1 MKKNTS
7 KERIV
12 GIHAVRI
19 LLKIRPFDIYEIYLS
34 DKNSKKF
41 NEIVDEAKKNNIVVQ
56 KISNDK
62 IYEISNVKSHQGVL
76 AIVKKKEDIP
86 EKDLMSFLKNKSKNK
101 IVLILDEVSDPRNFG
116 ACLRICDAY
125 NISAIIIKD
134 HDSVS
139 MNETVKKV
147 AAGAAETTP
156 IIKVKNISRALNSL
170 KKNNYWIYGATDKA
184 QNDINEMN
192 FKTPIALIIG
202 GESSG
207 LRKKTLENCDFTLK
221 INMNGVV
228 ESLNMAVAT
237 GIIINTIHS
246 KIK

>member
-1 MKKNTS
+1 MKKNSS
-7 KERIV
+7 KDNVV

-34 DKNSKKF
+34 DKDSKKF
-41 NEIVDEAKKNNIVVQ
+41 SDISYEAKKNNITIQ
-56 KISNDK
+56 KISNEK
-62 IYEISNVKSHQGVL
+62 IFNITNVKSHQGVL
-76 AIVKKKEDIP
+76 AIAKKKEDIP
-86 EKDLMSFLKNKSKNK
+86 EKDLESFLKNKVKNQ

-125 NISAIIIKD
+125 NVSAVIIKD
-134 HDSVS
+134 HDSVNV
-139 MNETVKKV
+139 NETVRKV
-147 AAGAAETTP
+147 AAGAVETTP
-156 IIKVKNISRALNSL
+156 IIKVKNISRAIDVL
-170 KKNNYWIYGATDKA
+170 KKNDYWIYGATDRA
-184 QNDINEMN
+184 NDDVNDII
-192 FKTPIALIIG
+192 FKSPIALIIG

-237 GIIINTIHS
+237 GILINTIYS

>member
-41 NEIVDEAKKNNIVVQ
+41 SEIIDEAKKNNIVVQ

-156 IIKVKNISRALNSL
+156 VIKVKNISRALNSL

>member
-156 IIKVKNISRALNSL
+156 VIKVKNISRALNSL

>member
-41 NEIVDEAKKNNIVVQ
+41 SEIIDEAKKNNIVVQ

>member
-1 MKKNTS
+1 MKNNTARD
-7 KERIV
+7 KIV

-19 LLKIRPFDIYEIYLS
+19 LLKVRPFDIYEIYLS
-34 DKNSKKF
+34 DKKSKKF
-41 NEIVDEAKKNNIVVQ
+41 SQIINEAKKNNITIQ
-56 KISNDK
+56 NISNEK
-62 IYEISNVKSHQGVL
+62 IYNFTNVKSHQGVL
-76 AIVKKKEDIP
+76 AVAKKKEDIS
-86 EKDLMSFLKNKSKNK
+86 EKDLVNFLNNKPKNQ

-125 NISAIIIKD
+125 KISAVIIKD
-134 HDSVS
+134 HDSVNV
-139 MNETVKKV
+139 NETVRKV
-147 AAGAAETTP
+147 AAGGAETIP
-156 IIKVKNISRALNSL
+156 IIKVKNISRTLDTL

-184 QNDINEMN
+184 QNDVNDIS

-221 INMNGVV
+221 IDMGGVV

-237 GIIINTIHS
+237 GIIINTIHT

>member
-41 NEIVDEAKKNNIVVQ
+41 SEIIDEAKKNNIVVQ

-125 NISAIIIKD
+125 DISAIIIKD

>member
-1 MKKNTS
+1 MKKNSS
-7 KERIV
+7 KDNVV

-34 DKNSKKF
+34 DKDSKKF
-41 NEIVDEAKKNNIVVQ
+41 SYILHEAEKNNITIQ
-56 KISNDK
+56 KISNEK
-62 IYEISNVKSHQGVL
+62 RFNITNVKSHQGVF
-76 AIVKKKEDIP
+76 AIAKKKEDIP
-86 EKDLMSFLKNKSKNK
+86 EKDLTIFLKNKAKNQ

-125 NISAIIIKD
+125 NVSAVIIKD
-134 HDSVS
+134 HDSVNV
-139 MNETVKKV
+139 NETVRKV
-147 AAGAAETTP
+147 AAGAVETTP
-156 IIKVKNISRALNSL
+156 IIKVKNISRAIDVL
-170 KKNNYWIYGATDKA
+170 KKNDYWIYGATDRA
-184 QNDINEMN
+184 NDDVNDII
-192 FKTPIALIIG
+192 FKSPIALIIG

-237 GIIINTIHS
+237 GILINTIYS

>member
-1 MKKNTS
+1 MKKDSGKDNV
-7 KERIV
+7 V

-19 LLKIRPFDIYEIYLS
+19 LLKVRPFDIYEIYLS
-34 DKNSKKF
+34 DKKSSKF
-41 NEIVDEAKKNNIVVQ
+41 NEILKETKKNNIKVQ
-56 KISNDK
+56 KITNDK

-76 AIVKKKEDIP
+76 AVAKKKDEILERDIINYLASQP
-86 EKDLMSFLKNKSKNK
+86 SNK
-101 IVLILDEVSDPRNFG
+101 ILLILDEVSDPRNFG

-125 NISAIIIKD
+125 DISAVVIKD
-134 HDSVS
+134 HDSVK
-139 MNETVKKV
+139 MNETVRKV
-147 AAGAAETTP
+147 AAGSAETTP
-156 IIKVKNISRALNSL
+156 IVRVKNISRMLEIL

>member
-1 MKKNTS
+1 MKKNSS
-7 KERIV
+7 KDNVV

-34 DKNSKKF
+34 DKDSKKF
-41 NEIVDEAKKNNIVVQ
+41 SDISYEAEKNNITIQ
-56 KISNDK
+56 KISNEK
-62 IYEISNVKSHQGVL
+62 IFNITNVKSHQGVL
-76 AIVKKKEDIP
+76 AIAKKKEDIP
-86 EKDLMSFLKNKSKNK
+86 EKDLASFLKNKVKNQ
-101 IVLILDEVSDPRNFG
+101 IVLILDEVSGPSNFG

-125 NISAIIIKD
+125 NVSAVIIKD
-134 HDSVS
+134 HDSVNV
-139 MNETVKKV
+139 NETVRKV
-147 AAGAAETTP
+147 AAGAVETTP
-156 IIKVKNISRALNSL
+156 IIKVKNISRAIDVL
-170 KKNNYWIYGATDKA
+170 KKNDYWIYGATDRA
-184 QNDINEMN
+184 SDDVNDII
-192 FKTPIALIIG
+192 FKNPIALIIG

-237 GIIINTIHS
+237 GILINTIYS